1 MIFAWAETRRGA
13 HCFGKPAAQARQNRA
28 ESRSALQK
36 ISPDRSGRIA
46 QIRDM
51 SSGGATLSGSGLT

>member
-13 HCFGKPAAQARQNRA
+13 HCFGNPASKARQNYA

-36 ISPDRSGRIA
+36 ISPDRSAWSG

-51 SSGGATLSGSGLT
+51 SSGGETLSGSGLI